1 MGTNPRLAYIW
12 GIITKKPLAYMCWKL
27 WLPIK
32 VEATR
37 EFLLVMPFLAG
48 SDVIVFSIIN
58 FFPVI
63 VFLTRHNNIL
73 EESIGSLIVEFE

>member
-1 MGTNPRLAYIW
+1 M
-12 GIITKKPLAYMCWKL
+12 
-27 WLPIK
+27 
-32 VEATR
+32 EATR

-73 EESIGSLIVEFE
+73 EESIDSLIVEFE